1 MSRTSPTC
9 CRADRS
15 AVQVCQGEDWRLVID
30 PARHPFGVLIGGRDW
45 AAELSTEELLVLG
58 RAIGCLR
65 TQHTALVDQLMAEES
80 LELDLELP
88 LGLAGSLWMAL
99 EGDRQDWALRFVL
112 TPAAGVRAF
121 EGAWSA
127 AASAAVS
134 AALEELM
141 GTGDSVPAAT
151 V

>member
-1 MSRTSPTC
+1 
-9 CRADRS
+9 
-15 AVQVCQGEDWRLVID
+15 VEVCQGEGWRLLID
-30 PARHPFGVLIGGRDW
+30 PARQPFGVLIGGQDW

-58 RAIGCLR
+58 RAIGRLR
-65 TQHTALVDQLMAEES
+65 AQHTALVDQLMAEES

-88 LGLAGSLWMAL
+88 LGLAGSIWMAL

-127 AASAAVS
+127 AASAAFS
-134 AALEELM
+134 AALEGLV
-141 GTGDSVPAAT
+141 GTGDSVSAAT